1 MTFWNLIRV
10 THHGFAATNGYGRS
24 SAVRLENPNAEEW
37 LAALD
42 ELDHREARSSR
53 GDVPVVLAV
62 PTDPEKRTVGKA
74 VTLKRCKVCDQLQAP
89 RRRHACDRHHDPR
102 VGDLYHRTNAFWR
115 WIGEGE
121 YDTSKD
127 HRHYPHLFREE
138 RTVDVYEITEI
149 KYEAAW
155 SYEGERFPA
164 QVQIVTNSIQHERG
178 SGEGRNNDTEV
189 TTTPDYALDA
199 ADWRAEIGTA
209 RDAERR
215 QQSTFGYYGWALV
228 AEGPGASLS
237 EALSRAEAAT
247 EDFSLTVDSE
257 VA

>member
-1 MTFWNLIRV
+1 MTFWNLISV
-10 THHGFAATNGYGRS
+10 THHGFATTNGYGRS
-24 SAVRLENPNAEEW
+24 SAVQLENPNAEEW

-42 ELDHREARSSR
+42 QLDRREERSSR
-53 GDVPVVLAV
+53 DPVPVVLAV
-62 PTDPEKRTVGKA
+62 PTDPEAKTVGKA

-121 YDTSKD
+121 YDLDKD
-127 HRHYPHLFREE
+127 HRQHPHLFREE

-155 SYEGERFPA
+155 SYEGENYPA
-164 QVQIVTNSIQHERG
+164 QVQIVTKSIRHERG
-178 SGEGRNNDTEV
+178 SGKGAEGAEV
-189 TTTPDYALDA
+189 ITTPDDAFDA
-199 ADWRAEIGTA
+199 ADWRDEIGTA

-215 QQSTFGYYGWALV
+215 QRSAFGYYGWALV

-237 EALSRAEAAT
+237 EALGRAETAT

-257 VA
+257 GA